1 MKGAFAKYILDFR
14 FTAITSRDRMNRKE
28 TFYIK
33 IFNEDTPEIFGIG
46 ECALF
51 RGLSCD
57 DRPDYQIMLETVCR
71 NIDRYA
77 ADTALLADYPSIRMG
92 VETAL
97 HDLRNGGRRIIYPS
111 PWTAGEKEIVINGL
125 IWMGDKSLMAER
137 IKAKVNEGFHCIKL
151 KIGGINFND
160 ELDLLRLIREICP
173 DVQLRL
179 DANGA
184 FHPETALRQLEQLAE
199 YRIHSIEQP
208 IRQGQ
213 WKEMAR
219 LCRLAPIPIAL
230 DEELIGINRGERKIE
245 MLEAIHPQYI
255 ILKPTLCGG
264 FAGSD
269 EWIRLAEERNIGWW
283 ATSALES
290 NIGLNAIS
298 QWVATHDPEM
308 PQGLGTGQ
316 LYHNNIPSPLR
327 LDGERLSYD
336 THADWQIPQLEWN
349 EF

>member
-1 MKGAFAKYILDFR
+1 MKGAFAKYTLDFR

-33 IFNEDTPEIFGIG
+33 VFDAATPEVFGIG

-57 DRPDYQIMLETVCR
+57 DRPDYEQKLEDVCSD
-71 NIDRYA
+71 IDRYA
-77 ADTALLADYPSIRMG
+77 ADYSLLADYPSIRTG
-92 VETAL
+92 LETAI
-97 HDLRNGGRRIIYPS
+97 HDLRNGGRRIVFPS
-111 PWTAGEKEIVINGL
+111 TWTSGRDNIVINGL
-125 IWMGDKSLMAER
+125 VWMGDKELMAKR
-137 IKAKVNEGFHCIKL
+137 INDKIKDGFHCVKL
-151 KIGGINFND
+151 KIGGINFDD
-160 ELDLLRLIREICP
+160 EIDLLRLIRNICP
-173 DVQLRL
+173 DIQLRV

-184 FHPETALRQLEQLAE
+184 FTPDNALERLNRLAE
-199 YRIHSIEQP
+199 YKIHSIEQP

-213 WKEMAR
+213 WDAMAE
-219 LCRLAPIPIAL
+219 LCRHTPIPIGL
-230 DEELIGINRGERKIE
+230 DEELIGLNSPTIKAE
-245 MLEAIHPQYI
+245 MLDTIRPQYI

-264 FAGSD
+264 FSGSD
-269 EWIRLAEERNIGWW
+269 EWIRLASERNIGWW

-298 QWVATHDPEM
+298 QWVATYQPTM

-316 LYHNNIPSPLR
+316 LYHNNIPSPLK
-327 LDGERLSYD
+327 LTGEYLSYD
-336 THADWQIPQLEWN
+336 PHAKWNIPDLEWN

>member
-1 MKGAFAKYILDFR
+1 MKGVFAKYILDFR

-28 TFYIK
+28 TFFIK
-33 IFNEDTPEIFGIG
+33 IFDENTPHIFGIG

-57 DRPDYQIMLETVCR
+57 DRPDYESMLESVCR
-71 NIDRYA
+71 DIDRYV
-77 ADTALLADYPSIRMG
+77 ADTSLLADFPSIRIG

-97 HDLRNGGRRIIYPS
+97 LDLRNHGRRIIFPS
-111 PWTAGEKEIVINGL
+111 AWTEGKEALVINGL
-125 IWMGDKSLMAER
+125 VWMGDKALMAER
-137 IKAKVNEGFHCIKL
+137 IKDKASNGFHCIKL

-160 ELDLLRLIREICP
+160 EIDLLRLIREICP

-184 FHPETALRQLEQLAE
+184 FLPHTALRQLEQLAE
-199 YRIHSIEQP
+199 YNIHSIEQP

-213 WKEMAR
+213 WEEMAR
-219 LCRLAPIPIAL
+219 LCRLSPIPIAL
-230 DEELIGINRGERKIE
+230 DEELIGINRRERKIE
-245 MLEAIHPQYI
+245 MLDTINPQYI

-264 FAGSD
+264 FSGSD
-269 EWIRLAEERNIGWW
+269 EWIHLAHERNIGWW

-298 QWVATHDPEM
+298 QWVATYTPTI

-336 THADWQIPQLEWN
+336 TQADWQIPQLEWN